1 MENRIDTEINVDQE
15 KQEILKR
22 YRRLLRAAHHS
33 QKKEDKRKIRKAFEI
48 AQEAHK
54 DMRRKSGEP
63 YIYHPIDVAHIV
75 ASEVGL
81 GTTSIICALL
91 HDTVED
97 TDITLEE
104 IESMFGRKVARI
116 IDGLTKISEVIDQSP
131 SIQAENFRKILL
143 TLSDD
148 VRVILIKIADRLHN
162 MRTLESMRRDKQLK
176 IASETLF
183 LYAPLAHRLGLYAIK
198 SELEDLALKYTEP
211 ETFNM
216 ISQKLKKTKA
226 VRTRFINQFSLPIK
240 NALSQLGFSF
250 EIKGRTKSVH
260 SILQKMRTKDIEF
273 EEVYDVFALRIIIDS
288 PPEQEKA
295 DCWTAYSV
303 VTDYYQPNPDRL
315 RDWISTPRANGY
327 ESLHCT
333 VMSPSGKWVEV
344 QIRSRRMDE
353 IAEKGYAAHWKYK
366 EGDSESHF
374 DNWIAKVRELL
385 ENPEQS
391 ALDFID
397 SFKLNL
403 FSDEVFVFT
412 PKGEI
417 RTLPLGA
424 TALDFAF
431 DIHTQIG
438 TNCLGAKVNNK
449 LVPLSHR
456 LKSGDQVEIITAEK
470 QKPKE
475 DWLGYV
481 VTAKAKSKIKSA
493 LKESKKKFSAIGKSE
508 LSKKLKKLK
517 VTFNA
522 ANINELLAYYNLTS
536 ENELYFRIATD
547 KINLAALD
555 NFEIEKGK
563 FIQKKVRK
571 PNRYS
576 LGKLFKLR
584 SKKEDKLLFGDDMQ
598 HFDYTLAKCCN
609 PIPGDEVFG
618 FITIGEGIKIHK
630 VNCPNAVELMSHY
643 AYRIV
648 KAKWTNQE
656 KLAFLSGIK
665 VTGIDDVG
673 VVNKITRIISN
684 ELSVNMRSISFD
696 TNDGIFEGTIMVYVQ
711 DTRHLTELIKK
722 LESMKGVI
730 SVHRID
736 SERRASEA

>member
-1 MENRIDTEINVDQE
+1 MENSGAEINVEEE
-15 KQEILKR
+15 KKEILKR
-22 YRRLLRAAHHS
+22 YKRLLRAAQYS
-33 QKKEDKRKIRKAFEI
+33 KSKEDRRKIRKAFEV

-63 YIYHPIDVAHIV
+63 YIYHPIDVAQIV
-75 ASEVGL
+75 ASEIGL
-81 GTTSIICALL
+81 GTTAIICALL

-104 IESMFGRKVARI
+104 VESMFGGNVNKI

-148 VRVILIKIADRLHN
+148 IRVILIKIADRLHN

-211 ETFNM
+211 EMFQL

-240 NALSQLGFSF
+240 NTLTEMGFSF
-250 EIKGRTKSVH
+250 EIKGRTKSVY
-260 SILQKMRTKDIEF
+260 SILQKMRTKSIDF
-273 EEVYDVFALRIIIDS
+273 EEVYDVFALRIILNS
-288 PPEQEKA
+288 PSDQEKA

-303 VTDYYQPNPDRL
+303 VTDFYQPNPDRL
-315 RDWISTPRANGY
+315 RDWISTPRGNGY

-344 QIRSRRMDE
+344 QIRSNRMDE
-353 IAEKGYAAHWKYK
+353 IAEKGFAAHWKYK
-366 EGDSESHF
+366 EGDSENHF
-374 DNWIAKVRELL
+374 DNWISKVRELL
-385 ENPEQS
+385 ENPEQN

-403 FSDEVFVFT
+403 FSDEVHVFT
-412 PKGEI
+412 PNGEL
-417 RTLPLGA
+417 RTLPVGA

-438 TNCLGAKVNNK
+438 ANCLGAKVNNK

-456 LKSGDQVEIITAEK
+456 LKSGDQVEIITSDK

-481 VTAKAKSKIKSA
+481 VTARAKSKIKSA
-493 LKESKKKFSAIGKSE
+493 LKESKKKFATLGRSE

-517 VTFNA
+517 VQLTSS
-522 ANINELLAYYNLTS
+522 NINELLAYFHLTS
-536 ENELYFRIATD
+536 ENELYFQIATD
-547 KINLAALD
+547 KIDLKILD
-555 NFEIEKGK
+555 SFEIEKGK
-563 FIQKKVRK
+563 FIHKKNK
-571 PNRYS
+571 NTIKKS
-576 LGKLFKLR
+576 LGRLFKIR
-584 SKKEDKLLFGDDMQ
+584 GKKDENLVIGDDMQ
-598 HFDYTLAKCCN
+598 HFDYTLSKCCN

-618 FITIGEGIKIHK
+618 FITIGQGIKIHK

-656 KLAFLSGIK
+656 KLAFLSGIR
-665 VTGIDDVG
+665 VNGIDDMG

-711 DTRHLTELIKK
+711 DTIHLTELIKK
-722 LESMKGVI
+722 LETMKGVI
-730 SVHRID
+730 SVSRID
-736 SERRASEA
+736 SERRAS